1 MDTASPVKQKD
12 FLRVHLKI
20 THSALCDAFL
30 DLLPL
35 VVIMASITLIRV
47 IINLAI
53 PHQEWVWLKQL
64 NIMHVFLKNI
74 FLISHQKNL

>member
-1 MDTASPVKQKD
+1 MDTASPVKQND

-20 THSALCDAFL
+20 AHSALCDAFL

-53 PHQEWVWLKQL
+53 PHQEWAWLQQL
-64 NIMHVFLKNI
+64 NIMHVFCKKY
-74 FLISHQKNL
+74 FQY